1 MANEM
6 RDRLKENISII
17 KQHNERGLPVKHITK
32 GQKYEVEVIAEIV
45 EDVSLIIEK
54 LENKTLIELPCK
66 VGDTVYFPNEGY
78 HDSAEIERIYIDENG
93 VSFAWVQYDYGPDIV
108 EVWDD
113 GEFSIDEIGK
123 TVFLTIEA
131 KAEAEQKLKEMRGA
145 DNG

>member
-6 RDRLKENISII
+6 RDRLIDLLYDMQDARID
-17 KQHNERGLPVKHITK
+17 T
-32 GQKYEVEVIAEIV
+32 IA
-45 EDVSLIIEK
+45 DH
-54 LENKTLIELPCK
+54 LIENGVVVPPCK

-131 KAEAEQKLKEMRGA
+131 KAEAEQKLKEMRGV
-145 DNG
+145 